1 MGRMA
6 EEGADEKT
14 RCQEQL
20 IVAQLKLSFK
30 RSASSSSGDALA
42 ATAIFTPFGAK
53 IATKPV

>member
-1 MGRMA
+1 MA
-6 EEGADEKT
+6 EEGADKKT

-53 IATKPV
+53 IATKLV